1 MRIRMD
7 LEKETEPQEAI
18 EKNETA
24 GIETA
29 VEKEVL
35 TNIKKTLR
43 FQDREIILLGTA
55 HVSKE
60 SCEQVVAAIA
70 EENPDCIAIELDE
83 ERLASMKNPNSW
95 KNLDIVK
102 VLKENK
108 GFVLLA
114 NLVLSSFQKRLGA
127 NVGVKPGDEMRAAL
141 EEAEKKGI
149 ATVMVDRPIQIT
161 LKRAWATNSFWGKMK
176 LLSALI
182 ASAFETETISAEEI
196 EKLKNSNEMDAMM
209 NELAEY
215 LPSVKKV
222 LIDERDEYLA
232 KKIWTSKGEKI
243 LAVLGAG
250 HLPGVERQLEKL
262 SKGEQTRI
270 RVQSQKFPAGIGG
283 KIAGYIFPALI
294 VGLIVAGFTGGAI
307 SSLEMLLR
315 WLLWNGSLAALG
327 TLLALGHPLAILVG
341 FFAAPIA
348 TLNPV
353 LGVGL
358 FTGLTQAWIRKPK
371 VEDMETLQEDLSS
384 IKKIYKNR
392 ILRVLLVFI
401 LSSVGGVIGN
411 FIAVPALFTSLIN

>member
-1 MRIRMD
+1 MD
-7 LEKETEPQEAI
+7 LEKETEQQEAI
-18 EKNETA
+18 EKKTETD

-29 VEKEVL
+29 VEKKVL
-35 TNIKKTLR
+35 VNTKKTLR

-60 SCEQVVAAIA
+60 SCEQVAEAIA

-262 SKGEQTRI
+262 SKGETNSDTSAI
-270 RVQSQKFPAGIGG
+270 SEIPAAGIGG

-294 VGLIVAGFTGGAI
+294 VGLIVAGFFTGGAI

-341 FFAAPIA
+341 FFGAPIA

>member
-1 MRIRMD
+1 MD
-7 LEKETEPQEAI
+7 TETQTKLEEKENTGNLER
-18 EKNETA
+18 
-24 GIETA
+24 
-29 VEKEVL
+29 
-35 TNIKKTLR
+35 TNTKKVLR
-43 FQDREIILLGTA
+43 FGNKQIVLIGTA

-60 SCEQVVAAIA
+60 SCEQVVQEIG
-70 EENPDCIAIELDE
+70 EEKPDCIAIELDE
-83 ERLASMKNPNSW
+83 ERLASMKNPDSW

-108 GFVLLA
+108 GFVLMA

-127 NVGVKPGDEMRAAL
+127 QVGVKPGDEMRAAL
-141 EEAEKKGI
+141 EEAEKQNI
-149 ATVMVDRPIQIT
+149 PTVMVDRPIQTT
-161 LKRAWATNSFWGKMK
+161 LKRAWASNSFWGKIK

-182 ASAFETETISAEEI
+182 ASVFETDTISAEEI

-209 NELAEY
+209 AELAEY

-222 LIDERDEYLA
+222 LIDERDEFLA
-232 KKIWTSKGEKI
+232 NKIWESKGEKV

-262 SKGEQTRI
+262 AKNEASSDTSEISKI
-270 RVQSQKFPAGIGG
+270 PAPGIGG
-283 KIAGYIFPALI
+283 KIAGFVFPALI
-294 VGLIVAGFTGGAI
+294 VGLIVAGFFTGGAI
-307 SSLEMLLR
+307 SSLEMLVR

-341 FFAAPIA
+341 FFGAPIA

-358 FTGLTQAWIRKPK
+358 FTGLTQAWARKPK
-371 VEDMETLQEDLSS
+371 VEDMENLQEDMTSL
-384 IKKIYKNR
+384 KKIYRNR

-401 LSSVGGVIGN
+401 LSSIGGVIGN